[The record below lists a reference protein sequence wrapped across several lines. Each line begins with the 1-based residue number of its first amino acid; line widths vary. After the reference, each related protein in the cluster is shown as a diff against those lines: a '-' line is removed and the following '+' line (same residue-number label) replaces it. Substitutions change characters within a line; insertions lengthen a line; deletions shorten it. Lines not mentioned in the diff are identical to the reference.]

1 MQIQE
6 LGRGSWLATPF
17 LAMTNRNAARGFSLL
32 ETLIALVLVGLS
44 MTALLVAFVASG
56 QFGVLSRRQ
65 ATALALASSIAGQ
78 LNYAPYGDARL
89 VNNNVQNDTNFADP
103 DGLYAQPT
111 LPTGNDAPDST
122 LPVQSVGNESYEAY
136 VNVVPR
142 MGDGNWDPTTLEM
155 GRAFAVIVRYRVGQK
170 FMRAVS
176 LGYHYNPAAVGTG
189 TIPLPLWPGTV
200 PAASR

>member
-1 MQIQE
+1 
-6 LGRGSWLATPF
+6 
-17 LAMTNRNAARGFSLL
+17 
-32 ETLIALVLVGLS
+32 

-89 VNNNVQNDTNFADP
+89 VNNNIQNDTNFADP

-122 LPVQSVGNESYEAY
+122 LAAQSVAT
-136 VNVVPR
+136 R
-142 MGDGNWDPTTLEM
+142 ATRPTSTSSPEWATATGIHTLEM

-176 LGYHYNPAAVGTG
+176 SATTTTRGGRNRDDSPPTMTRHRPM
-189 TIPLPLWPGTV
+189 
-200 PAASR
+200 ASR

>member
-6 LGRGSWLATPF
+6 LGRGAWLAIPI
-17 LAMTNRNAARGFSLL
+17 LAMTYPNSARGFSLL

-78 LNYAPYGDARL
+78 LNYAPYADARL

-103 DGLYAQPT
+103 DGLFAQPT

-122 LPVQSVGNESYEAY
+122 MPVQNVGNESYEVY

-155 GRAFAVIVRYRVGQK
+155 GRSFAVIVRYRVGRGVDGSGGR

-189 TIPLPLWPGTV
+189 TIPLPL
-200 PAASR
+200 

>member
-6 LGRGSWLATPF
+6 LGRGAWLAIPI
-17 LAMTNRNAARGFSLL
+17 LAMTYPNSARGFSLL

-78 LNYAPYGDARL
+78 LNYARPS
-89 VNNNVQNDTNFADP
+89 
-103 DGLYAQPT
+103 

-122 LPVQSVGNESYEAY
+122 LPLQNVGNESYEAY

-170 FMRAVS
+170 VMRAVS

-189 TIPLPLWPGTV
+189 TLPLPL
-200 PAASR
+200 

>member
-1 MQIQE
+1 
-6 LGRGSWLATPF
+6 
-17 LAMTNRNAARGFSLL
+17 MTHRNSARGFSLL

-89 VNNNVQNDTNFADP
+89 VNNNVQNDINFADP

-122 LPVQSVGNESYEAY
+122 LAAQSVGNESYEAY

-189 TIPLPLWPGTV
+189 TIPLPL
-200 PAASR
+200 

>member
-6 LGRGSWLATPF
+6 LGRGAWLASQF
-17 LAMTNRNAARGFSLL
+17 LVMNRNRNPHRGFSLL
-32 ETLIALVLVGLS
+32 ETVIAMVLVALS
-44 MTALLVAFVASG
+44 MTVLLMAFVASS

-122 LPVQSVGNESYEAY
+122 MPVQNVGNESYEVY

-155 GRAFAVIVRYRVGQK
+155 GRSFAVIVRYRVGGGVDGSGGR

-189 TIPLPLWPGTV
+189 TIPLPL
-200 PAASR
+200 

>member
-6 LGRGSWLATPF
+6 LGRGSWLAHYSS
-17 LAMTNRNAARGFSLL
+17 LAMTHPNSARGFSLL
-32 ETLIALVLVGLS
+32 EMLIALVLVGLS

-103 DGLYAQPT
+103 DGPYT
-111 LPTGNDAPDST
+111 
-122 LPVQSVGNESYEAY
+122 
-136 VNVVPR
+136 
-142 MGDGNWDPTTLEM
+142 
-155 GRAFAVIVRYRVGQK
+155 
-170 FMRAVS
+170 
-176 LGYHYNPAAVGTG
+176 
-189 TIPLPLWPGTV
+189 
-200 PAASR
+200 

>member
-6 LGRGSWLATPF
+6 LGRGSWLAIPF
-17 LAMTNRNAARGFSLL
+17 LAMMHPNSARGFSLL

-78 LNYAPYGDARL
+78 LNYAPYNDARL
-89 VNNNVQNDTNFADP
+89 VDNNVQNDTNFADP
-103 DGLYAQPT
+103 NGLFA
-111 LPTGNDAPDST
+111 LPSLPASTDPDAPDST
-122 LPVQSVGNESYEAY
+122 LPVQNVGNESYEVY

-155 GRAFAVIVRYRVGQK
+155 GRSFAVIVRYSVGRGVDGSGGR
-170 FMRAVS
+170 FMRAVA

-189 TIPLPLWPGTV
+189 TIPLPL
-200 PAASR
+200 